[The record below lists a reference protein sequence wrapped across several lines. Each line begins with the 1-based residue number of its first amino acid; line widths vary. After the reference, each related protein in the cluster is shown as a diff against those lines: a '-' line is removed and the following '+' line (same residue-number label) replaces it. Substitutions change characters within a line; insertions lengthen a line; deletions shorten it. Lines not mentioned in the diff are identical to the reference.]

1 MLHNVPREIGRTI
14 RSVIANHP
22 NAFSVQA
29 WRREVLRKADDEF
42 AGKPTFG
49 GIGVI
54 DSGDE
59 EDYEYHFL
67 GNGYLLPGNQFE
79 PAPIND
85 AGDANVGASN
95 EFVFIVISEA
105 QTSEEGYFE
114 LQNHD
119 VFYVLLG
126 ECPEQAKL
134 AYEVI
139 GVETTM
145 NITPYVPRYRCNR
158 RADMDLSVDENPDN
172 FPDEEED
179 EDGEEDEE

>member
-1 MLHNVPREIGRTI
+1 MLHNVPVQISRCNRMTI
-14 RSVIANHP
+14 INHP
-22 NAFSVQA
+22 NTFSCQV

-59 EDYEYHFL
+59 ENFRYYFL
-67 GNGYLLPGNQFE
+67 GNGFLFPAE
-79 PAPIND
+79 PFQPAKMND

-95 EFVFIVISEA
+95 EFLFAIFSEA
-105 QTSEEGYFE
+105 QSSEEGYFE
-114 LQNHD
+114 PQNHD
-119 VFYVLLG
+119 VVYVLLG
-126 ECPEQAKL
+126 ERPNEAKL
-134 AYEVI
+134 AYEVVE
-139 GVETTM
+139 VETTV
-145 NITPYVPRYRCNR
+145 NIAPFVTRYRCNR
-158 RADMDLSVDENPDN
+158 RADMDVAIDENPDN